1 MLSAAAAISSCYVK
15 ITDGWHC
22 YTQYLRF
29 NSSKYSALDLPKD
42 EFMGLSSWVLITGCM
57 LSWGAVK
64 KIGMQWMNGLNRN
77 DKVIYN
83 LYG

>member
-64 KIGMQWMNGLNRN
+64 KIGMQWMNGLN
-77 DKVIYN
+77 
-83 LYG
+83 